1 MQENA
6 SLQLAEQNHCSRT
19 KYANKARSKYG
30 DKAVATV
37 LQTELQR
44 LKEKLQHRNIVSQ
57 ECQLSQTHTPTL
69 SPTVLSL
76 PCVQSAKPKSLEARP
91 KCAASNAKEA
101 MRKGYG
107 C

>member
-57 ECQLSQTHTPTL
+57 EVDTTLLRVPTVTNSHTHTVTDCFKFALRPVGKAKVPRS
-69 SPTVLSL
+69 SPKVRSF
-76 PCVQSAKPKSLEARP
+76 KR
-91 KCAASNAKEA
+91 
-101 MRKGYG
+101 
-107 C
+107 